1 MSDPCGDHVSRAI
14 DSAVEA
20 ARSVGIE
27 LNDDRPAHDLADRP
41 KTSLAFDLRNLPD
54 VTDLGAVENALEE
67 LPGVRARLV
76 YSTKTAW
83 VTAPD
88 LMDPSD
94 VIAVMER
101 YGIDAVMTDSSLR
114 RRIVASHTEERHGA
128 VPRRAMRGTKGMSGR
143 MRRLQAEEARA
154 LDSART
160 AGFLRRQQS
169 NPRLKGADQDV
180 LYTSR
185 EMMTVSRLLVALIL
199 GIPVIVVSYF
209 QALQFSGWQ
218 WVALVMSAPVVVWS
232 AWPFHRAL
240 VGGVRRGLTALD
252 GASSLAILVAFT
264 WSIALLVGTP
274 AGDIGW
280 NSEPKWFAFNH
291 SRLSDGELFL
301 DVACGMTILL
311 LAGRIWTM
319 RARPS
324 LLNEM
329 ARRRPDPSTQVA
341 LSVRN
346 RATGAVGVHHVNL
359 GEVSPG
365 DDIVL
370 HAGEIIPVDG
380 RVIGGSCELE
390 PGLIDAREDM
400 VVKVN
405 SQVFA
410 GSRIV
415 DGQIKVRVE
424 KTGHQ
429 TRMAATHR
437 WIQDASQR
445 QHQATMLSTRTASW
459 LIPAAVVIALI
470 DFMAWVALSNNYN
483 AAMATALA
491 ILASVAPTALALS
504 PSIAIRL
511 GIESSARNGI
521 MIRDGK
527 TLRKLENLD
536 TVIFNRVGTLVL
548 PEMNVETITAERGE
562 NADMVLRVAGALSME
577 SDHPSAQAIVR
588 AAREARDHAEGGDEV
603 PHWIDVTNLEITK
616 EGDFKGRIELFT
628 RDDEGVEH
636 PHQVDALLWR
646 PTNLSSLHGRLAVA
660 ATAGGTPIVVRWKG
674 KDRGV
679 ITLYDPIKD
688 DAQEAVTRLEDM
700 GLETMMLS
708 RDTYPVARKFA
719 DLLGISSVLAGI
731 SSNDKPKTVRSVRTQ
746 GANVAM
752 VGDHSVE
759 SSLEVADVGILVNAG
774 DKLDTSR
781 DMHDKLSV
789 AVVRDDVSAIPQL
802 IEQARRVCTIIDR
815 NIVYSWAYNI
825 TAMSL
830 AVAGLL
836 HPMAATVLMLGMSLF
851 VEVRSVSAKKFPQ

>member
-1 MSDPCGDHVSRAI
+1 
-14 DSAVEA
+14 
-20 ARSVGIE
+20 
-27 LNDDRPAHDLADRP
+27 
-41 KTSLAFDLRNLPD
+41 
-54 VTDLGAVENALEE
+54 
-67 LPGVRARLV
+67 
-76 YSTKTAW
+76 
-83 VTAPD
+83 
-88 LMDPSD
+88 
-94 VIAVMER
+94 
-101 YGIDAVMTDSSLR
+101 
-114 RRIVASHTEERHGA
+114 
-128 VPRRAMRGTKGMSGR
+128 
-143 MRRLQAEEARA
+143 
-154 LDSART
+154 
-160 AGFLRRQQS
+160 
-169 NPRLKGADQDV
+169 
-180 LYTSR
+180 
-185 EMMTVSRLLVALIL
+185 
-199 GIPVIVVSYF
+199 
-209 QALQFSGWQ
+209 
-218 WVALVMSAPVVVWS
+218 
-232 AWPFHRAL
+232 
-240 VGGVRRGLTALD
+240 
-252 GASSLAILVAFT
+252 
-264 WSIALLVGTP
+264 
-274 AGDIGW
+274 
-280 NSEPKWFAFNH
+280 
-291 SRLSDGELFL
+291 
-301 DVACGMTILL
+301 
-311 LAGRIWTM
+311 
-319 RARPS
+319 
-324 LLNEM
+324 M

-731 SSNDKPKTVRSVRTQ
+731 SSNDKPKTVRSVHTQ

-759 SSLEVADVGILVNAG
+759 SSLKVADVGILVNAG

-825 TAMSL
+825 TAMAL

-851 VEVRSVSAKKFPQ
+851 VEVRSVSAKKFPH